1 VVLLNKGEK
10 RAEGSPKDM
19 VNLYKK
25 ILVGVDGKKEFQKSA
40 QTAGETVRWKDSF
53 QLNPDVN
60 EYGNGKAEIID
71 FAIEDENGVLTNT
84 IVKGSTFTIRSKVR
98 FYEPVND
105 PIFTYTFKTLKGTD
119 ITGTNTMFEK
129 TSVGQTEAG
138 DVYVASFTQEMN
150 LQGGEYLLSIS
161 CTGFDG
167 MNFQA
172 YHRLYDVINI
182 TVVSDKNTV
191 GFYDMN
197 SQVSI
202 EKVN

>member
-1 VVLLNKGEK
+1 VC
-10 RAEGSPKDM
+10 
-19 VNLYKK
+19 
-25 ILVGVDGKKEFQKSA
+25 
-40 QTAGETVRWKDSF
+40 WKDSF